1 MGEDLF
7 QEKTEGSGSPT
18 ERIYTV
24 TELSQAVRHRL
35 ESAFPLVWV
44 EGEVSS
50 LRQPISGH
58 LYFSLKDAGSQLR
71 VVLFRGSAARLRFKP
86 ADGLQVLVF
95 GRVSTYADRSEY
107 QVIAQLV
114 EPRGLGAL
122 QLEFERLKKKLAAEG
137 LFAPERKRPIPV
149 LIKRLGVVT
158 SPTGAAVRDILK
170 VLKRRNPAIEVV
182 IYPALVQ
189 GKGAAAE
196 IVRGIMELNRL
207 GGFDALL
214 VTRGG
219 GSLEDLWAFNEEPV
233 ARAIAESLVPVIS
246 AVGHE
251 VDYTISDFVA
261 DLRAP
266 TPSAAAEL
274 ISLHRAETVERI
286 GQLADRLAYLMRS
299 RLAELDRR
307 LKSITGRY
315 GFQRPQELLATLTQ
329 RLDDLYERLARGQR
343 NQLSGAGQR
352 WEALARRLDGL
363 SPLAVLD
370 RGYSITL
377 TYPEGRVV
385 KEASLLPPGRL
396 IRSRFLKGEVVSRVV
411 RPAGAGRS
419 GPEPPEQPGL
429 FESDSGGDEDGQD
442 QG

>member
-1 MGEDLF
+1 MGADLF
-7 QEKTEGSGSPT
+7 QGKDGGSGAAA
-18 ERIYTV
+18 ERPYTV
-24 TELSQAVRHRL
+24 SELSREIKHRL

-50 LRQPISGH
+50 LRQPVSGH
-58 LYFSLKDAGSQLR
+58 LYFSLKDAESQLR
-71 VVLFRGSAARLRFKP
+71 VVLFKGAAAGLRFKL

-95 GRVSTYADRSEY
+95 GKVSAYAGRSEY

-158 SPTGAAVRDILK
+158 SPSGAAVRDILK

-196 IVRGIMELNRL
+196 IARGLEELNRL

-214 VTRGG
+214 VSRGG

-233 ARAIAESLVPVIS
+233 ARAIAGSRIPVIS

-266 TPSAAAEL
+266 TPSAAAEVVICTRQEL
-274 ISLHRAETVERI
+274 LDRIQASLGRMRQSLRLRIAEARRRLQALTARVMRRDVR
-286 GQLADRLAYLMRS
+286 LRLARAWQRIEASDARTADLMRARLTRARS
-299 RLAELDRR
+299 RLDLATAHLTQLSPLKILDRGYAIVQTGAGLI
-307 LKSITGRY
+307 LKDPADAPPGT
-315 GFQRPQELLATLTQ
+315 EL
-329 RLDDLYERLARGQR
+329 RIRLARG
-343 NQLSGAGQR
+343 LLG
-352 WEALARRLDGL
+352 
-363 SPLAVLD
+363 
-370 RGYSITL
+370 
-377 TYPEGRVV
+377 GR
-385 KEASLLPPGRL
+385 AT
-396 IRSRFLKGEVVSRVV
+396 
-411 RPAGAGRS
+411 
-419 GPEPPEQPGL
+419 
-429 FESDSGGDEDGQD
+429 
-442 QG
+442 